1 VTEPE
6 SGPPPSG
13 RTASH
18 RCPGCG
24 ARHAERRTPRTAR
37 ERIAFALL
45 GWRPYRCLEC
55 DRRFRDRPVD
65 HAAAA
70 TPDAGVATD
79 VAPAAPKWRHTRW
92 VVDAGDIPLS
102 PRQIYVLVLV
112 GCVVLVLVVL
122 VLRALG
128 PETGGGVRVVD

>member
-6 SGPPPSG
+6 GGPPSSG
-13 RTASH
+13 RTVSH

-24 ARHAERRTPRTAR
+24 ARRAERRTPRTVL
-37 ERIAFALL
+37 ERIGFALL

-55 DRRFRDRPVD
+55 GRRFRDRPVD

-70 TPDAGVATD
+70 APDVVVATD

-112 GCVVLVLVVL
+112 GCVVLALLVL

-128 PETGGGVRVVD
+128 PEISRGVRVVE

>member
-1 VTEPE
+1 VTEPD

-18 RCPGCG
+18 RCPSCG
-24 ARHAERRTPRTAR
+24 ARHAERRTPRTVR
-37 ERIAFALL
+37 ERLAFALL
-45 GWRPYRCLEC
+45 GSRPYRCLEC

-65 HAAAA
+65 HAAA
-70 TPDAGVATD
+70 TPDPGVGTA

-122 VLRALG
+122 VLRLLS

>member
-1 VTEPE
+1 MTEPE
-6 SGPPPSG
+6 SGPLPSG
-13 RTASH
+13 RRASH

-24 ARHAERRTPRTAR
+24 SRRAERRTLRTVR
-37 ERIAFALL
+37 ERIGFVLL

-55 DRRFRDRPVD
+55 GRRFRDRPVD
-65 HAAAA
+65 RTAAA
-70 TPDAGVATD
+70 TPAPGVATD
-79 VAPAAPKWRHTRW
+79 VTPAAPKWRHTRW

-122 VLRALG
+122 ALRALG

>member
-6 SGPPPSG
+6 SGPLPSG

-24 ARHAERRTPRTAR
+24 ARHAERRTPRTVR

-45 GWRPYRCLEC
+45 GSRPYRCLEC

-70 TPDAGVATD
+70 TPAAGMTTD

-102 PRQIYVLVLV
+102 PRQIYVLVLI
-112 GCVVLVLVVL
+112 GCVVLVLLVL

-128 PETGGGVRVVD
+128 PATGGGVRVVD

>member
-1 VTEPE
+1 MTEPE
-6 SGPPPSG
+6 SGPLSPG
-13 RTASH
+13 RTATH
-18 RCPGCG
+18 HCPGCG
-24 ARHAERRTPRTAR
+24 ARRAERRTPRTAR
-37 ERIAFALL
+37 ERIGFALL
-45 GWRPYRCLEC
+45 GRRPYRCLEC
-55 DRRFRDRPVD
+55 GRRFRDRPVD

-70 TPDAGVATD
+70 APDVVVATD

-112 GCVVLVLVVL
+112 GCVVLLLLVL

>member
-1 VTEPE
+1 MTEPE
-6 SGPPPSG
+6 RGPLPSG

-24 ARHAERRTPRTAR
+24 ARHAERRTPRTVP
-37 ERIAFALL
+37 ERIGFALL

-65 HAAAA
+65 HAAAD
-70 TPDAGVATD
+70 TPDADVATD
-79 VAPAAPKWRHTRW
+79 VTPAAPKWRHTRW
-92 VVDAGDIPLS
+92 VVDPGDIPLS

-128 PETGGGVRVVD
+128 PETGGGVHVVD

>member
-6 SGPPPSG
+6 SAPPPAG
-13 RTASH
+13 RTATH

-24 ARHAERRTPRTAR
+24 ARRAERRTPRTAR
-37 ERIAFALL
+37 ERIGFALL
-45 GWRPYRCLEC
+45 GWRLEC
-55 DRRFRDRPVD
+55 GRRFRDRPVD
-65 HAAAA
+65 HAAAD
-70 TPDAGVATD
+70 TPDAVVATD

-112 GCVVLVLVVL
+112 GCVALVLLVL

-128 PETGGGVRVVD
+128 PETGGGVRVVE

>member
-6 SGPPPSG
+6 SGPLPSG
-13 RTASH
+13 RTPSH
-18 RCPGCG
+18 CCPGCG
-24 ARHAERRTPRTAR
+24 ARHAERRTPRTLP
-37 ERIAFALL
+37 ERIGFALL

-65 HAAAA
+65 HTGAD

-79 VAPAAPKWRHTRW
+79 VAPAPPKWRHPRW
-92 VVDAGDIPLS
+92 VVDAGDVPLS

-112 GCVVLVLVVL
+112 GGVVLVLVVL

-128 PETGGGVRVVD
+128 PETGGGVRVIE